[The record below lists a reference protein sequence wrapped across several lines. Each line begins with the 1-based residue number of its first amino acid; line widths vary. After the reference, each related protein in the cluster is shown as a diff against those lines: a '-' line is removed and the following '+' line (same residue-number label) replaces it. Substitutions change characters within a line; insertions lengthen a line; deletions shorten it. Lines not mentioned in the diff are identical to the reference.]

1 MVPEDELSNEKGFGY
16 EIFIALV
23 SILSVINLA
32 LVYIPGVN
40 PEAVNVV
47 EIINVFLTIIFVMDF
62 VYRFTT
68 TKSKTHYF
76 FRDYGWADLLAC
88 APQLRFLRLF
98 RIFKAYRLVKEHGVN
113 EITHYLSYNR
123 AEAALYILVF
133 SVIIILEVG
142 SFLVL
147 RAESSSP
154 SANITTA
161 GDALWWAYVTI
172 TTVGYGDQYPVTGA
186 GRLVGVLVMTTGVGI
201 FATFAGFISNKLL
214 TPPEKVEEQP
224 EEEMSEFEK
233 QVLARIDEIKSSLSQ
248 QERKN
253 NEISVKLE
261 KLERQLAQNKP
272 VIPVKKEETEATQEL
287 PKEGPEPGEK
297 YFKEGKSKADYKSSF
312 WKNISDK

>member
-1 MVPEDELSNEKGFGY
+1 VPEDELSNEKGFGY

-62 VYRFTT
+62 LYRFTT

-98 RIFKAYRLVKEHGVN
+98 RIFKAYRLVKEHGVS

-214 TPPEKVEEQP
+214 TPPEKKD
-224 EEEMSEFEK
+224 EEEVQPKEDVSEFEK
-233 QVLARIDEIKSSLSQ
+233 QLIARIDELQSSMSQ

-261 KLERQLAQNKP
+261 KLERLLVQSKS
-272 VIPVKKEETEATQEL
+272 VIPVKKEEIEEIPL
-287 PKEGPEPGEK
+287 EGPQPGEQ
-297 YFKEGKSKADYKSSF
+297 YFKEGKSKTDYKSSF

>member
-1 MVPEDELSNEKGFGY
+1 MVPEDEFSNEKGFGY

-62 VYRFTT
+62 VYRFAT
-68 TKSKTHYF
+68 TKSKSHYF
-76 FRDYGWADLLAC
+76 IRDYGWADLLAC

-98 RIFKAYRLVKEHGVN
+98 RIFKAYRLVKEHGVS

-147 RAESSSP
+147 TCRK
-154 SANITTA
+154 
-161 GDALWWAYVTI
+161 
-172 TTVGYGDQYPVTGA
+172 
-186 GRLVGVLVMTTGVGI
+186 RC
-201 FATFAGFISNKLL
+201 
-214 TPPEKVEEQP
+214 
-224 EEEMSEFEK
+224 
-233 QVLARIDEIKSSLSQ
+233 SQ
-248 QERKN
+248 RKYHY
-253 NEISVKLE
+253 S
-261 KLERQLAQNKP
+261 R
-272 VIPVKKEETEATQEL
+272 
-287 PKEGPEPGEK
+287 
-297 YFKEGKSKADYKSSF
+297 
-312 WKNISDK
+312 

>member
-62 VYRFTT
+62 VYRFAT
-68 TKSKTHYF
+68 TKSKSNYF
-76 FRDYGWADLLAC
+76 IHDYGWADLLAC

-98 RIFKAYRLVKEHGVN
+98 RIFKAYRLVKEHGVK

-147 RAESSSP
+147 RAESGAP
-154 SANITTA
+154 NANITTA
-161 GDALWWAYVTI
+161 GDAMWWAYVTI

-214 TPPEKVEEQP
+214 TPPENEEEKP

-233 QVLARIDEIKSSLSQ
+233 QVLARIAELKSSLLQ

-272 VIPVKKEETEATQEL
+272 LIQVNKDEPDAI
-287 PKEGPEPGEK
+287 PKEGPEPGEQ
-297 YFKEGKSKADYKSSF
+297 YYKEGKPTADYKSSF
-312 WKNISDK
+312 WKNIPQK

>member
-1 MVPEDELSNEKGFGY
+1 MVSENELSDEKGFGY

-23 SILSVINLA
+23 SILSVVNLA
-32 LVYIPGVN
+32 LVFIPGVN
-40 PEAVNVV
+40 PQAVQVV
-47 EIINVFLTIIFVMDF
+47 EIINLFLTIIFVLDF
-62 VYRFTT
+62 VYRITT
-68 TKSKTHYF
+68 AKSKSYYF

-88 APQLRFLRLF
+88 SPNLRFLRLF
-98 RIFKAYRLVKEHGVN
+98 RVFKAYRLIKKHGIK
-113 EITHYLSYNR
+113 EITDYLSYHR

-133 SVIIILEVG
+133 SVIMILEVG
-142 SFLVL
+142 SFLML
-147 RAESSSP
+147 KAESSAP
-154 SANITTA
+154 NANITTA

-172 TTVGYGDQYPVTGA
+172 TTVGYGDKYPVTGA

-214 TPPEKVEEQP
+214 TPPKKEEEEKPVEEI
-224 EEEMSEFEK
+224 SEFEK
-233 QVLARIDEIKSSLSQ
+233 QILARIGELKSTLAQ

-261 KLERQLAQNKP
+261 KLERVLAQSKS
-272 VIPVKKEETEATQEL
+272 IPLKNKEEMEET
-287 PKEGPEPGEK
+287 PKEGPEPGEL

>member
-62 VYRFTT
+62 VYRLTT

-98 RIFKAYRLVKEHGVN
+98 RIFKAYRLVKEHGVK

-214 TPPEKVEEQP
+214 TPPEK
-224 EEEMSEFEK
+224 EEEGQPKEEFSEFEK
-233 QVLARIDEIKSSLSQ
+233 QVLARIGELKSSLSQ

-261 KLERQLAQNKP
+261 KLEMGLAQHKT
-272 VIPVKKEETEATQEL
+272 IPPMEKEEIEEA

-297 YFKEGKSKADYKSSF
+297 YYKEGKSKADYKSSF
-312 WKNISDK
+312 WKNIPKK

>member
-23 SILSVINLA
+23 SILSVVNLA

-47 EIINVFLTIIFVMDF
+47 EIINVFLTVIFVLDF

-68 TKSKTHYF
+68 TKSKSHYF

-88 APQLRFLRLF
+88 APQLRFLRIF
-98 RIFKAYRLVKEHGVN
+98 RIFKAYRLVKEHGVK

-147 RAESSSP
+147 RAEYSAP
-154 SANITTA
+154 NANITTA

-172 TTVGYGDQYPVTGA
+172 TTVGYGDQFPVTGA

-214 TPPEKVEEQP
+214 TPPEKKDEEVEKP
-224 EEEMSEFEK
+224 KEEMSEFEK
-233 QVLARIDEIKSSLSQ
+233 QVLARIAELKNSLSQ

-253 NEISVKLE
+253 NEITAKLE
-261 KLERQLAQNKP
+261 KLERALADTKP
-272 VIPVKKEETEATQEL
+272 SL
-287 PKEGPEPGEK
+287 PADAGEKPLEGPEPGEK
-297 YFKEGKSKADYKSSF
+297 YFKEGKSKTDYKSSF

>member
-1 MVPEDELSNEKGFGY
+1 M
-16 EIFIALV
+16 
-23 SILSVINLA
+23 
-32 LVYIPGVN
+32 
-40 PEAVNVV
+40 
-47 EIINVFLTIIFVMDF
+47 
-62 VYRFTT
+62 
-68 TKSKTHYF
+68 
-76 FRDYGWADLLAC
+76 
-88 APQLRFLRLF
+88 RLF
-98 RIFKAYRLVKEHGVN
+98 RIFKAYRLVKEHGVK

-214 TPPEKVEEQP
+214 TPPEK
-224 EEEMSEFEK
+224 EEEGQPKEEFSEFEK
-233 QVLARIDEIKSSLSQ
+233 QVLARIGELKSSLSQ

-261 KLERQLAQNKP
+261 KLEMGLAQHKT
-272 VIPVKKEETEATQEL
+272 IPPMEKEEIEEA

-297 YFKEGKSKADYKSSF
+297 YYKEGKSKADYKSSF
-312 WKNISDK
+312 WKNIPKK

>member
-23 SILSVINLA
+23 SILSVVNLA

-47 EIINVFLTIIFVMDF
+47 EIINVFLTVIFVLDF

-68 TKSKTHYF
+68 TKSKSHYF

-88 APQLRFLRLF
+88 APQLRFLRIF
-98 RIFKAYRLVKEHGVN
+98 RIFKAYRLIKEHGVK

-147 RAESSSP
+147 RAEYSAP
-154 SANITTA
+154 NANITTA

-172 TTVGYGDQYPVTGA
+172 TTVGYGDQFPVTGA

-214 TPPEKVEEQP
+214 TPPEKKDEEVEKP
-224 EEEMSEFEK
+224 KEEMSEFEK
-233 QVLARIDEIKSSLSQ
+233 QVLARIAELKNSLSQ

-253 NEISVKLE
+253 NEISAKLE
-261 KLERQLAQNKP
+261 KLERALADTKP
-272 VIPVKKEETEATQEL
+272 SL
-287 PKEGPEPGEK
+287 PADAGEKPLEGPEPGEK
-297 YFKEGKSKADYKSSF
+297 YFKEGKSKTDYKSSF

>member
-23 SILSVINLA
+23 SILSVVNLA

-47 EIINVFLTIIFVMDF
+47 EIINVFLTVIFVLDF

-68 TKSKTHYF
+68 TKSKSHYF

-88 APQLRFLRLF
+88 APQLRFLRIF
-98 RIFKAYRLVKEHGVN
+98 RIFKAYRLIKEHGVK

-147 RAESSSP
+147 RAEYSAP
-154 SANITTA
+154 NANITTA

-172 TTVGYGDQYPVTGA
+172 TTVGYGDQFPVTGA

-214 TPPEKVEEQP
+214 TPPEKKDEEVEKP
-224 EEEMSEFEK
+224 KEEMSEFEK
-233 QVLARIDEIKSSLSQ
+233 QILARIAELKNSLSQ

-253 NEISVKLE
+253 NEISAKLE
-261 KLERQLAQNKP
+261 KLERALADTKP
-272 VIPVKKEETEATQEL
+272 SL
-287 PKEGPEPGEK
+287 PAYAGEKPLEGPEPGEK
-297 YFKEGKSKADYKSSF
+297 YFKEGKSKTDYKSSF